1 MSPSTLYS
9 IVRLTPNRQGYDVPV
24 DGDWVTIAVIAE
36 RGDISVSRG
45 AKFGSDDQDNE
56 GTNQLDSRSDEKS
69 KSDAQKRKKNKTNKN
84 AVGGKKYVTLRLV
97 DFGRRYTD
105 PQSGKVTIGG
115 DSLLNLILFEANSYS
130 TGDTARG
137 ATDRVYK
144 GGSGGAFENAAML
157 RAGAVIAV
165 MNAKIL
171 RPFQVSSVARQ
182 IIDKGCSF
190 SFISA
195 RDR

>member
-9 IVRLTPNRQGYDVPV
+9 IVRLTSNRQGYDVPV

-69 KSDAQKRKKNKTNKN
+69 KADAQKRKKGKTNKT

-171 RPFQVSSVARQ
+171 RPFQVSSVAPQ
-182 IIDKGCSF
+182 IIHKGF